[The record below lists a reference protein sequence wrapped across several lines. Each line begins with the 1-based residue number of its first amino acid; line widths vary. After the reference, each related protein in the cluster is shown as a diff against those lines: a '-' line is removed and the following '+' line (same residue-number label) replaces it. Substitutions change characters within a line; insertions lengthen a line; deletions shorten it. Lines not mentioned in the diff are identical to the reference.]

1 MLHQLYL
8 SAKLNTVARLDA
20 QANKKPKV
28 SKVGATQY
36 YHFLFCIG
44 KRESCP
50 IHNYTQIKVDSN
62 AKGYRNGTEN
72 SIMNPD
78 TPVI

>member
-8 SAKLNTVARLDA
+8 SAKSNTVARLDA

-36 YHFLFCIG
+36 KIKNGNIG
-44 KRESCP
+44 L
-50 IHNYTQIKVDSN
+50 HQL
-62 AKGYRNGTEN
+62 
-72 SIMNPD
+72 
-78 TPVI
+78 